1 MGIVNC
7 VSQEPQQEKKHD
19 EIAPTDLT
27 YGGAL
32 ASPTPPVTRPLH
44 PLEPRGLSPLLFQ
57 RGKYHVLLIYL
68 CSRIYF

>member
-1 MGIVNC
+1 VFHKSPNR
-7 VSQEPQQEKKHD
+7 KKHD

-44 PLEPRGLSPLLFQ
+44 PLEPRGLPPLLFQ

-68 CSRIYF
+68 CSHIYF